1 MHAALNF
8 VKSCYCDQSSTA
20 NDRAQQVR
28 NSTCYECC
36 SVLQIRVRLRLLDIG
51 SFGGSGLAPV
61 CFCMGDMLCGA
72 AELGLAILI
81 AFCHVVSNIACN
93 CTASLYLRYSFARIY
108 KDSSHRYQPNFSVKF
123 LQERA
128 AQTLRKPFTAA
139 GSTRSRKAVSTFHAG
154 ILSRACRLQ

>member
-36 SVLQIRVRLRLLDIG
+36 SVLQIRVRLLLLDIG

-108 KDSSHRYQPNFSVKF
+108 RDSSLTDINQISQSNFCKNMLHRHCANPSRQLVAP
-123 LQERA
+123 E
-128 AQTLRKPFTAA
+128 A
-139 GSTRSRKAVSTFHAG
+139 GK
-154 ILSRACRLQ
+154 Q